1 MSNEVLL
8 TIVSGSIAA
17 ISAAI
22 GGFFAVKASAKQNKK
37 QLFLDVYSKVFSLY
51 AEYMPKYL
59 KDKSQYPPYEL
70 ISAIESA
77 RLLCSSDSER
87 ILSELENIILKETP
101 DLSRC
106 GELINALRSSARKD
120 VIKA

>member
-1 MSNEVLL
+1 MSNEILL

-22 GGFFAVKASAKQNKK
+22 GGFFAVKASSKQNKK
-37 QLFLDVYSKVFSLY
+37 QLFLEVYSNVFSQY
-51 AEYMPKYL
+51 SDYMFKYL
-59 KDKSQYPPYEL
+59 EDKDQYPPYDL

-77 RLLCSSDSER
+77 RLLCSSDSEK
-87 ILSELENIILKETP
+87 ILSDLESAVCMKKPN
-101 DLSRC
+101 LSYC
-106 GELINALRSSARKD
+106 GKLINSLRLSARKD

>member
-8 TIVSGSIAA
+8 TIVSGLIAA
-17 ISAAI
+17 VSAAI

-37 QLFLDVYSKVFSLY
+37 QLFLEAYSKVFSLY
-51 AEYMPKYL
+51 AEYLPKYL

-70 ISAIESA
+70 ISAIEST
-77 RLLCSSDSER
+77 RLLCSSDSEK
-87 ILSELENIILKETP
+87 ILSELEGVILSETP

-106 GELINALRSSARKD
+106 GDLINSLRSSARKD